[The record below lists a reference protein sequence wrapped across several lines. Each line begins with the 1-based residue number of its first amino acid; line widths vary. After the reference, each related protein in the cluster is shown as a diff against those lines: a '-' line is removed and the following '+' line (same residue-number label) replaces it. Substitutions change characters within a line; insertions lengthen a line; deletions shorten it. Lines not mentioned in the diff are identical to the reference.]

1 MADKDLYSQ
10 CYGFSSSHVWMWK
23 LDHKEDW
30 VPKNWCLHTVVLE
43 KVLEIPL
50 GRRRSNQWI
59 LNKINSEYSLKGLM
73 LKLQLKYFGHLMW
86 RANSLEKTL
95 MLGKIEG
102 RRRRGQK
109 RMRWLDGIV
118 NSMDMNLSKLLEI
131 LKDRQAWHAAVLG
144 VAKSRT
150 QLSDWTTPTKGSV
163 MSRLR
168 TAGRS
173 GWSCSCMNGEERS
186 TEHRKTAFWRGQW
199 GRSQCVGILQNKEH
213 IKELGGKFTEVSV

>member
-1 MADKDLYSQ
+1 MWELDPKE
-10 CYGFSSSHVWMWK
+10 GWM
-23 LDHKEDW
+23 L
-30 VPKNWCLHTVVLE
+30 KNWCFWTVVLE
-43 KVLEIPL
+43 KTLESPL
-50 GRRRSNQWI
+50 DSKEIQPVYPKENQLWI
-59 LNKINSEYSLKGLM
+59 FIERTDAEVEAP
-73 LKLQLKYFGHLMW
+73 YFGHLMW